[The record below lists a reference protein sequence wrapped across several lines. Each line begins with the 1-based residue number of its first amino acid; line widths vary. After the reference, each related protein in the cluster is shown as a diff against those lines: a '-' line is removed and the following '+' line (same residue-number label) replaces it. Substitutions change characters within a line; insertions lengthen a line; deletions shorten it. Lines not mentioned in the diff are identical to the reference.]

1 MGSAHFTSSARDGPR
16 RSRTK
21 TAMSSVPARKLE
33 VIDHPNNVVLSGQE
47 LNVGS
52 PDGDDALKNERE
64 VEIMGEDYLIVG
76 AMLSRSAT
84 GTMDV
89 PSVVRADIE
98 DGRTLK
104 TYLQWRKTCLQ

>member
-1 MGSAHFTSSARDGPR
+1 
-16 RSRTK
+16 
-21 TAMSSVPARKLE
+21 MSSVRARKLE

-47 LNVGS
+47 LNIGS
-52 PDGDDALKNERE
+52 PDGDGALKNERE

-76 AMLSRSAT
+76 ATLSRSAT

-89 PSVVRADIE
+89 PSVVWADVE